1 MTNESDLTQGFC
13 TSDLKWCAIPYVNG
27 KFIIINEG
35 SQVHLCRSLRT
46 AQTYIQN
53 KKNDLCEFN

>member
-53 KKNDLCEFN
+53 KEK